1 MAEDSGHPRDDTVS
15 ADADAPAD
23 ATYRLLERAKGGD
36 REALDIL
43 FARHIPTLRR
53 WASGRLPRW
62 ARDIADTQ
70 DLVQET
76 VLQVFKRVEA
86 FEPRGDG
93 ALQAYLRQAVMN
105 RIRNE
110 FRSKG
115 RRPAFEDLDEQA
127 PPDRTSP
134 LEAAIRQEQL
144 DRYDAALSRLSEQER
159 DLIVAR
165 VEMGLT
171 YEEMAEALG
180 KPSWNAARMATARA
194 LLRLAE
200 ELKRG
205 RLTNRSSTWPP
216 PSPTARLWI
225 GSRPRNRSPATRIDV
240 CSPNCDSSR
249 AGAPRRQLRGSYRD
263 LGRETWSHRR
273 RSNPGA
279 LLESSNTSDAEHSA
293 MSIGPGTA
301 VSIARSRSRFC
312 GAENMMTRHAS
323 RRSFRKD
330 GCWPGFVIPTSSRS
344 TARSASVDRSAC
356 GWSSSTARRWN
367 RSCASTDHSTSI
379 GSSGS
384 ASTLADALS
393 TVHRAGLIHGDVKTQ
408 NVMCASDGRT
418 GADRFWRRL
427 RARRDTGRP
436 SRAS

>member
-1 MAEDSGHPRDDTVS
+1 MAEDRGRSSDDTSS
-15 ADADAPAD
+15 AGADTPAD
-23 ATYRLLERAKGGD
+23 ATERLLERAKSGD
-36 REALDIL
+36 GEALNLL
-43 FARHIPTLRR
+43 FSRHIPSLRR

-62 ARDIADTQ
+62 TRDIAETE

-110 FRSKG
+110 FRHKG
-115 RRPAFEDLDEQA
+115 RRPSFQDLDEHA
-127 PPDRTSP
+127 PGDHTSP

-205 RLTNRSSTWPP
+205 
-216 PSPTARLWI
+216 
-225 GSRPRNRSPATRIDV
+225 D
-240 CSPNCDSSR
+240 
-249 AGAPRRQLRGSYRD
+249 
-263 LGRETWSHRR
+263 
-273 RSNPGA
+273 
-279 LLESSNTSDAEHSA
+279 
-293 MSIGPGTA
+293 
-301 VSIARSRSRFC
+301 
-312 GAENMMTRHAS
+312 
-323 RRSFRKD
+323 
-330 GCWPGFVIPTSSRS
+330 
-344 TARSASVDRSAC
+344 
-356 GWSSSTARRWN
+356 
-367 RSCASTDHSTSI
+367 
-379 GSSGS
+379 
-384 ASTLADALS
+384 
-393 TVHRAGLIHGDVKTQ
+393 
-408 NVMCASDGRT
+408 
-418 GADRFWRRL
+418 
-427 RARRDTGRP
+427 
-436 SRAS
+436 